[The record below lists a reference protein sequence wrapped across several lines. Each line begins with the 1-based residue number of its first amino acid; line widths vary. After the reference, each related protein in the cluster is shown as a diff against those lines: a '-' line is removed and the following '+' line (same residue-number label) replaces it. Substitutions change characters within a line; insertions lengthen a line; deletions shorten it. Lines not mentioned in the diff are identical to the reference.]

1 MNERTIY
8 YYWLLTNIFLA
19 AGLLI
24 SPYVLYL
31 AMGVTIVHSVHFLI
45 LQPGIILFPMQI
57 RIGYLVL
64 LTLGQVAF
72 LGWIH
77 WIQLLGTTALL
88 TTGYCPLARV
98 LSLAPWNR
106 IRPLSWNLFVTT
118 IFTPPVSGSIVQFVS
133 PESNMESD

>member
-8 YYWLLTNIFLA
+8 YYWLLTNILLA

-31 AMGVTIVHSVHFLI
+31 AMAVTMVHSVHLLV
-45 LQPGIILFPMQI
+45 LQPGITFFPMQV

-64 LTLGQVAF
+64 LILGQGAF
-72 LGWIH
+72 LAWIH

-106 IRPLSWNLFVTT
+106 NRPFSWNLFVTA
-118 IFTPPVSGSIVQFVS
+118 IFTPPVSGSIVQVVS
-133 PESNMESD
+133 PE